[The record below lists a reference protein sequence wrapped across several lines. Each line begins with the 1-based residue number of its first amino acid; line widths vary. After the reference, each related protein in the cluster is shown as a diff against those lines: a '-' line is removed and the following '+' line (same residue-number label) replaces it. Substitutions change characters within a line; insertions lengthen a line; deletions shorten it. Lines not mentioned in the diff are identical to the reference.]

1 MFIMSKL
8 NIKLLENAILPKQG
22 TNMSAGYDLYA
33 YENIVIEPNTLGKVR
48 TGVFITCPK
57 NTYARIAP
65 RSGLAYKNLID
76 VFAGVIDRD
85 YTDEIMVLLFNH
97 GKDTFKI
104 NKGDRI
110 AQMIF
115 EKICNPKFNILSD
128 DQKLQVT
135 DRKGGF
141 GSTGTK

>member
-1 MFIMSKL
+1 MSL
-8 NIKLLENAILPKQG
+8 NIKLLEGALLPKQG
-22 TNMSAGYDLYA
+22 TTMSAGYDLYA
-33 YENIVIEPNTLGKVR
+33 FEDTMIESNTLGKVR

-65 RSGLAYKNLID
+65 RSGLAYKNWID

-85 YTDEIMVLLFNH
+85 YTDEVMVLLFNH
-97 GKDTFKI
+97 GPNSFKI
-104 NKGDRI
+104 TKGDRI

-115 EKICNPKFNILSD
+115 EKIVNPKFNILSD
-128 DQKLQVT
+128 DVKLNVTT

-141 GSTGTK
+141 GSTGKN

>member
-1 MFIMSKL
+1 MSLL
-8 NIKLLENAILPKQG
+8 NIKMLDGAILPKQG
-22 TNMSAGYDLYA
+22 TSQSAGFDLYA
-33 YENIVIEPNTLGKVR
+33 FEDITIEPNTLNKVR
-48 TGVFITCPK
+48 TGIFITCPK

-65 RSGLAYKNLID
+65 RSGLAYKNWID

-85 YTDEIMVLLFNH
+85 YTDEVMVLLFNH
-97 GKDTFKI
+97 GPNIFKI
-104 NKGDRI
+104 TKGDRI

-115 EKICNPKFNILSD
+115 EKICTPKFNILSNEMVLD
-128 DQKLQVT
+128 ET

>member
-1 MFIMSKL
+1 MSLL
-8 NIKLLENAILPKQG
+8 NIKMLDGAVLPKQG
-22 TNMSAGYDLYA
+22 TSQSAGYDLYA
-33 YENIVIEPNTLGKVR
+33 FENITIEPNTLGKVR
-48 TGVFITCPK
+48 TGIFITCPK

-65 RSGLAYKNLID
+65 RSGLAYKYWID

-85 YTDEIMVLLFNH
+85 YTDEVMVLLFNH
-97 GKDTFKI
+97 GTDTFKI
-104 NKGDRI
+104 TKGDRI

-115 EKICNPKFNILSD
+115 EKISNPKFNILSNEMALD
-128 DQKLQVT
+128 ET